1 MRIKGT
7 AVTTGHL
14 GRGRQEF
21 FYVPVWQPPWR
32 PARLRAML
40 ASTQLRIA
48 ASSGLDH
55 AGRIAGNPPP
65 GATVPM
71 HTGSEITAA
80 RHWLTERGVDGVI
93 RFPVHRFGSD
103 NAPERR
109 ALTGLP
115 VPLWVGK

>member
-1 MRIKGT
+1 
-7 AVTTGHL
+7 
-14 GRGRQEF
+14 
-21 FYVPVWQPPWR
+21 
-32 PARLRAML
+32 ML

-55 AGRIAGNPPP
+55 TGRPLRNPP

-80 RHWLTERGVDGVI
+80 RHWLAERGTDGVI
-93 RFPVHRFGSD
+93 RFPIHRFGSD

-109 ALTGLP
+109 ALTGQP
-115 VPLWVGK
+115 VPLQAGK